1 MSANEPLQFLQLR
14 PGANAHNVS
23 HNAVSS
29 CEILHL
35 QVSQDRSHSLVRDS
49 RFHDA
54 RKNFRLLGWLLVY
67 QPWSYIKTIL
77 SLLVRRDI
85 RFFPPPF
92 IAGKTLWFSCLS
104 RTFCLGAMFAAAPAD
119 DCSGRAKVGN
129 SRKSQVVQTSK
140 QNNAVHMPGAVNRK
154 THFDQRGCSQQLLH
168 HSAAQASQLGSHQE
182 GAECYRPGNA
192 LHAAWEKRAN
202 DHSSIVFSWWLHM
215 ARCSDNLAQGGCE
228 GKIGVWHRDRL
239 AVFLRWWHAA
249 RSGSQPPSSCW
260 GSFYGAPVFLYPDN
274 HGRCGAHTSP
284 RLASY
289 KVGHPSSNHQGR
301 EVTTWHWLDAQPSC
315 DIARKLLRVPAP
327 EKRAHAPKAR
337 VPCALNLFRFR
348 LSKCKKYGPLEFGE
362 NENFVPARYPGR
374 ENLCH

>member
-1 MSANEPLQFLQLR
+1 MSANEPLQFLQLQ

-35 QVSQDRSHSLVRDS
+35 QVNQDRSHSLLRDS

-77 SLLVRRDI
+77 SLLVGRDI
-85 RFFPPPF
+85 RFFPPPL

-140 QNNAVHMPGAVNRK
+140 QNNVVHMPGAVNRK
-154 THFDQRGCSQQLLH
+154 THFDQRGCSQQLLR

-182 GAECYRPGNA
+182 GAECYRLGKA

-202 DHSSIVFSWWLHM
+202 DHSSS
-215 ARCSDNLAQGGCE
+215 
-228 GKIGVWHRDRL
+228 
-239 AVFLRWWHAA
+239 VFLMAA
-249 RSGSQPPSSCW
+249 YR
-260 GSFYGAPVFLYPDN
+260 
-274 HGRCGAHTSP
+274 T
-284 RLASY
+284 
-289 KVGHPSSNHQGR
+289 
-301 EVTTWHWLDAQPSC
+301 
-315 DIARKLLRVPAP
+315 LLRQSCTRWVRRQNWCVTSRSAGGLP
-327 EKRAHAPKAR
+327 ELVTCCSLRLPTPIFLLMLFPWRAGFCLPW
-337 VPCALNLFRFR
+337 
-348 LSKCKKYGPLEFGE
+348 
-362 NENFVPARYPGR
+362 
-374 ENLCH
+374 